1 MTLDTNSPNS
11 ANSANRNAYVPMP
24 APGTY
29 EVDPTRSYIGFSVRN
44 HMVSSVRG
52 RFRSFRGTLTVA
64 HDPAGSDLALEIDT
78 ASIDTGDAE
87 RDERIRSA
95 DYLDVDRYPTMPY
108 RSHTVRPVF
117 AWVPD
122 GHDRWH
128 VEGEFLRRGVI
139 RPIDFEVRFEGGL
152 IDSNG
157 ATRIGF
163 TARAEFPR
171 DDSEIAW
178 NEALDI
184 EDVMLDRNAIIE
196 LEIEAVRRS

>member
-1 MTLDTNSPNS
+1 
-11 ANSANRNAYVPMP
+11 MP
-24 APGTY
+24 VPGTY

-52 RFRSFRGTLTVA
+52 QFRSFRGALTVA
-64 HDPAGSDLALEIDT
+64 HDPAGSGLALEIDT
-78 ASIDTGDAE
+78 ASIDTADAE
-87 RDERIRSA
+87 RDERLRSA

-108 RSHTVRPVF
+108 RSHMVRPVF

-128 VEGEFLRRGVI
+128 VEGEFVRRGVI

-152 IDSNG
+152 IDPNG
-157 ATRIGF
+157 TTRIGF
-163 TARAEFPR
+163 TARAEFAR

-178 NEALDI
+178 KQVLDI
-184 EDVMLDRNAIIE
+184 EDVMLDRKAIIE